1 MTAETDLSRL
11 LATLSPELNPQEY
24 VFATFADARY
34 GDHSELQPLAA
45 MHEEEGL
52 TLIVPRV
59 LADAR
64 QISYEGVFKCITLKV
79 HSSLAAVGLTAAF
92 SSMLTDH
99 KISAN
104 VIAGFYHDHIFVP
117 PERADDAMQA
127 LRSLSEKA

>member
-1 MTAETDLSRL
+1 MTAEKDLARL

-24 VFATFADARY
+24 VFTTFADAQY

-45 MHEEEGL
+45 MQEEEGL

-59 LADAR
+59 LADE
-64 QISYEGVFKCITLKV
+64 QQLSYEGVFKCITLKV

-92 SSMLTDH
+92 SRVLTDH
-99 KISAN
+99 DISAN

-117 PERADDAMQA
+117 PDRADEAMQA
-127 LRSLSEKA
+127 LRSLSS

>member
-45 MHEEEGL
+45 MHEEEG
-52 TLIVPRV
+52 
-59 LADAR
+59 
-64 QISYEGVFKCITLKV
+64 TLKV